1 MRRLIAGIILIALHC
16 VVILAQQKDQ
26 PPALPTPIPVGL
38 LASDPQLDFASFQL
52 SAPPSPFGQSQIND
66 RIISPS
72 GQSNKQEG
80 PFVFQDGA
88 LYMRVPGGQFLMPVS
103 GGGASGCFSLDLPQR
118 ITNLKE
124 FIPRIDTLELSKP
137 APH

>member
-1 MRRLIAGIILIALHC
+1 MRRLIAGIVLIALNC
-16 VVILAQQKDQ
+16 VVLLAQQQDK

-38 LASDPQLDFASFQL
+38 LTSDPPTGVASL
-52 SAPPSPFGQSQIND
+52 PFGQSQIND
-66 RIISPS
+66 RKISPS
-72 GQSNKQEG
+72 SQSQNQEG

-88 LYMRVPGGQFLMPVS
+88 LYMRLPGGQFLVPMS

-124 FIPRIDTLELSKP
+124 FTPKLDALEPNRP
-137 APH
+137 ASH

>member
-1 MRRLIAGIILIALHC
+1 MRRLAAGLILIALNC
-16 VVILAQQKDQ
+16 VVILAQQQDR

-38 LASDPQLDFASFQL
+38 QALNAPLDFASFQL
-52 SAPPSPFGQSQIND
+52 LTPQPFGQSQIKNLTV
-66 RIISPS
+66 SPS
-72 GQSNKQEG
+72 GQSRNQEG

-88 LYMRVPGGQFLMPVS
+88 LYMRLTGGQFLVPVS

-124 FIPRIDTLELSKP
+124 FTPKLEALEPNRP
-137 APH
+137 ASH